1 MTASQVLAFVLRFT
15 LYPHCASL
23 STEMDKKP
31 TNTQPDFSEFFKEDY
46 GVFLLRGKNSFGNL
60 IYSYVKVSFSNI
72 DRVQH
77 CLKNRLPFNPS
88 DFGEVIAAGTGEPPP
103 EVQAEIAA
111 LYPMIDQ
118 KPSDGSGATSSSAVG
133 ASAAPPIAKK
143 AWDEY

>member
-1 MTASQVLAFVLRFT
+1 
-15 LYPHCASL
+15 
-23 STEMDKKP
+23 MDKSL
-31 TNTQPDFSEFFKEDY
+31 TTTQPDFSEFFKEDY

-88 DFGEVIAAGTGEPPP
+88 DFGEVVAAGTGEPPP

-111 LYPMIDQ
+111 QYPMIDQ
-118 KPSDGSGATSSSAVG
+118 KPSSGSGNTSNSSSAVG
-133 ASAAPPIAKK
+133 ASSAPPLAQKK
-143 AWDEY
+143 WDEY